1 MAFGLTKEKGY
12 GGQYVYYE
20 RLKSTHI
27 PEYINLYYRAKQG
40 FSWETNYSN
49 TSLRSI
55 GEYFHSLASG
65 ELEKEKKL
73 LSTIF
78 GRDFGNLSYANF
90 GGNTDQ
96 EGQKFA
102 KELIESINIALG
114 LEKVFRRNLS
124 IILKSKGKKGVFS
137 HFDTYFK
144 QVWEGKNKK
153 GGVAEEIANELK
165 NALNANP
172 STDLAV
178 LAKEILD
185 KKMPDIVKEAIRR
198 MLSAETE
205 LGKKKF

>member
-144 QVWEGKNKK
+144 QVWEGKN
-153 GGVAEEIANELK
+153 GVAEEIAKELS
-165 NALNANP
+165 ALNGNP

-178 LAKEILD
+178 LAKELLD

-205 LGKKKF
+205 

>member
-78 GRDFGNLSYANF
+78 GRDFGNA
-90 GGNTDQ
+90 
-96 EGQKFA
+96 FA
-102 KELIESINIALG
+102 SLVCRCS
-114 LEKVFRRNLS
+114 VS
-124 IILKSKGKKGVFS
+124 
-137 HFDTYFK
+137 
-144 QVWEGKNKK
+144 
-153 GGVAEEIANELK
+153 
-165 NALNANP
+165 P
-172 STDLAV
+172 
-178 LAKEILD
+178 
-185 KKMPDIVKEAIRR
+185 
-198 MLSAETE
+198 
-205 LGKKKF
+205 